1 MNIANKESIGIILR
15 QYKKEN
21 LTEEEAIKL
30 IEDIYKTRIEY
41 VYPITYPTYPTITW
55 DSSKPILKNWEV
67 TCEL

>member
-1 MNIANKESIGIILR
+1 MNTIKESISIILK

-55 DSSKPILKNWEV
+55 DNSKPNWRDWKV
-67 TCEL
+67 TCSL